1 MNDID
6 AFYQSIN
13 ILLSLQV
20 NQDKLPSKKEV
31 EAMKVLLSSP
41 SWDETKLKVMA
52 ASYIPM
58 FITYFPALLE
68 EAINAQLDLCE
79 DDIVQVYST
88 PSLIFY
94 RLGKNRLKTWFLFPE
109 MLRFTLADWRM
120 S

>member
-1 MNDID
+1 MVYRLGIRPRKYTLGFPKMNDID

-79 DDIVQVYST
+79 DDIVQV
-88 PSLIFY
+88 
-94 RLGKNRLKTWFLFPE
+94 
-109 MLRFTLADWRM
+109 FTLL
-120 S
+120 SHTL